1 MEGNAIH
8 VYEYKYEAN
17 TLGYDCFNENSSLEA
32 SSLQIVIEI
41 LGIWYEIW
49 NHVSSSTWVLW
60 KRKLFTW
67 YWFPIDLNLLI
78 KCTGDLG

>member
-17 TLGYDCFNENSSLEA
+17 TLGYDCFNENSSSEA

-41 LGIWYEIW
+41 LGI
-49 NHVSSSTWVLW
+49 
-60 KRKLFTW
+60 
-67 YWFPIDLNLLI
+67 
-78 KCTGDLG
+78 